1 MEHYLKRIGYTGN
14 REPDLENLSR
24 LTRLHLETVP
34 FDTLDFYG
42 NPCILPLEIQE
53 LYDKVVTRNR
63 GGVCCELNH
72 LFCWL
77 LKGLGFQAVTVM
89 ARILMG
95 PGEGRICHACNLVE
109 VDGRRYYCDVGFGG
123 PGPKGLVCIDD
134 PGVQVVYGEAYRVT
148 RKGNLICIEKDWG
161 DRWGVLLELI
171 DVPATQGD
179 LEVILYAATAKPDA
193 HFVHNR
199 AVNLCQPDG
208 YLALNGNVFT
218 GRRNG
223 ESFRREVPEEQ
234 IPELLAKEFG
244 LVIGS

>member
-123 PGPKGLVCIDD
+123 PGPKGLVELDREEHQQIFGETFRVSKDIR
-134 PGVQVVYGEAYRVT
+134 GVTILGRFPDGEAP
-148 RKGNLICIEKDWG
+148 I
-161 DRWGVLLELI
+161 LEII
-171 DVPATQGD
+171 DVPARYED
-179 LEVILYAATAKPDA
+179 FAVVLYFSTAYPKSYFLGQPI
-193 HFVHNR
+193 
-199 AVNLCQPDG
+199 VNLCLSNGSKALTGNRLTIHRDG
-208 YLALNGNVFT
+208 EVTRRILETEEEFAEALRV
-218 GRRNG
+218 
-223 ESFRREVPEEQ
+223 
-234 IPELLAKEFG
+234 EFG
-244 LVIGS
+244 L